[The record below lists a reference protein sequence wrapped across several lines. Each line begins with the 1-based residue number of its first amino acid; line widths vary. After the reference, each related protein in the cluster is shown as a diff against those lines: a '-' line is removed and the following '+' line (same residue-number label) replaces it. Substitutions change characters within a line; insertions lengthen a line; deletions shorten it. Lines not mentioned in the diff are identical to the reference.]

1 MKPSDYILRL
11 EEYDLVGKFDKIGF
25 TTYAIG
31 DGTYYAI
38 AEDAPQEAHDL
49 AVSAIEGYPD
59 AIDEIRGFK
68 LSEIT
73 NKRTKSYDGSESFIA
88 SAANLK

>member
-1 MKPSDYILRL
+1 MKLSKYVTQVGEGPANLL
-11 EEYDLVGKFDKIGF
+11 EEIGY
-25 TTYAIG
+25 TIYPIG
-31 DGTYYAI
+31 DGTYYSVD
-38 AEDAPQEAHDL
+38 EDAPQEAHDL
-49 AVSAIEGYPD
+49 AISAIEGYPD